1 VIAPSNTSLEP
12 EGGGQYAWVQ
22 GHSPWDIDISELSD
36 LPDDLAK
43 WWVERAQIGKSTSH
57 KTPEPPSG
65 SMVIADGSRNA
76 TLMSLAGAM
85 RRPGFSRSAIEA
97 ALLVEN
103 AEKCVPPLDDY
114 EVRKVAE
121 SASRYK
127 PATTENNY
135 RGVAPF
141 PLR

>member
-1 VIAPSNTSLEP
+1 
-12 EGGGQYAWVQ
+12 
-22 GHSPWDIDISELSD
+22 
-36 LPDDLAK
+36 
-43 WWVERAQIGKSTSH
+43 
-57 KTPEPPSG
+57 
-65 SMVIADGSRNA
+65 
-76 TLMSLAGAM
+76 MSLAGAM